1 MTSDLKE
8 QRMRALERLLSEM
21 ERKGVSCC
29 PMPTHLKKQG
39 TTAILAVEG
48 KLALGDN
55 LDEFRAKWSDAIAA
69 GVRDLVVNLEKVPMV
84 DSSGIGSLI
93 RCHSAVSAVGGRLKL
108 ASAGDMVRQSFRIM
122 RLDRV
127 FEFYDDEASAIASI
141 TASV

>member
-1 MTSDLKE
+1 
-8 QRMRALERLLSEM
+8 M
-21 ERKGVSCC
+21 EKGVSFCA
-29 PMPTHLKKQG
+29 MPTHLKKQG
-39 TTAILAVEG
+39 TTAILELQG

-55 LDEFRAKWSDAIAA
+55 LDEFRAKWSEAIAT

-93 RCHSAVSAVGGRLKL
+93 RCHSAITAIGGRLKL
-108 ASAGDMVRQSFRIM
+108 VSAGEMVRQSFRIM

-127 FEFYDDEASAIASI
+127 FEFYDNEASALASI